1 MAPMG
6 SPARKTSRQPPP
18 PGCGSSTCAP
28 ARTHVSAP
36 LIAACDD
43 TIQYPSGRPERD
55 VAAWV
60 TLLGDAAHLM
70 PPVGQGANMALLDG
84 ALLGLA
90 LAAHP
95 NDFSTAVSEYEREM
109 FERTGAA
116 ARQSAHMQQLLAS
129 PDASQKLL
137 TFPSP
142 D

>member
-1 MAPMG
+1 MTGAF
-6 SPARKTSRQPPP
+6 SR
-18 PGCGSSTCAP
+18 TKNLTRDVRNEITA
-28 ARTHVSAP
+28 

-43 TIQYPSGRPERD
+43 TVLPRSITTLPVGLTWPSTPG
-55 VAAWV
+55 V

-95 NDFSTAVSEYEREM
+95 DDFSAAVKEYEREM

-116 ARQSAHMQQLLAS
+116 GRQSAHVQEILMS
-129 PDASQKLL
+129 PDASQKMLA
-137 TFPSP
+137 FFQPG
-142 D
+142 